1 MVYDMGIKLMAN
13 ISAELK
19 SISVSGTSN
28 TENAMLMAVKELT
41 AEIKVFRECYMAA
54 VSLVHPPLNCYSLTM
69 L

>member
-1 MVYDMGIKLMAN
+1 MGVKLMAN

-19 SISVSGTSN
+19 SMSVSGASN

-41 AEIKVFRECYMAA
+41 AEIKAFRECYMAA
-54 VSLVHPPLNCYSLTM
+54 VSPVHPPSNCCSLTM